1 MDLRPAADPASPAG
15 PWCRLRLDLAY
26 DGGPFRGFAD
36 NEGVRSVAGD
46 LSAALR
52 RTLGD
57 ARGLTGA
64 GRTDAGVHAREQVVT
79 VEVPSA
85 RLDPDRLV
93 GSLNRQLAPTIAVRA
108 VAVVDETFDA
118 RFSARSR
125 TYRYRILNA
134 PTPDPLLAPTV
145 WHVRE
150 PLSVP
155 AMRQAAIPLLG
166 EHDFSAFCRR
176 PAPQP
181 DGTAASL
188 VRRVLAARWLPPTGD
203 LLEFEIE
210 ATAFCHQ
217 MVRSIVGTLVDVG
230 RGRRRAGE
238 LLEVLASRDR
248 SRAGSPAPPHGL
260 VLWAVR
266 YAEAPTRAGA

>member
-15 PWCRLRLDLAY
+15 PWCRLRIDLAY
-26 DGGPFRGFAD
+26 DGAPFRGFAAND
-36 NEGVRSVAGD
+36 GVRSVAGD
-46 LSAALR
+46 LTATLR

-57 ARGLTGA
+57 AQGLTGA

-79 VEVPSA
+79 VDVPSA
-85 RLDPDRLV
+85 RLDPQRLV
-93 GSLNRQLAPTIAVRA
+93 GSLNRQLAPAIAVRA
-108 VAVVDETFDA
+108 VSVVDETFDA

-125 TYRYRILNA
+125 TYRYRILHA

-150 PLSVP
+150 PLSVA

-166 EHDFSAFCRR
+166 EHDFAAFCRR
-176 PAPQP
+176 PAPRP

-188 VRRVLAARWLPPTGD
+188 VRRVLVARWLQPADD

-248 SRAGSPAPPHGL
+248 HRAGSPAPPHGL

-266 YAEAPTRAGA
+266 YAEA